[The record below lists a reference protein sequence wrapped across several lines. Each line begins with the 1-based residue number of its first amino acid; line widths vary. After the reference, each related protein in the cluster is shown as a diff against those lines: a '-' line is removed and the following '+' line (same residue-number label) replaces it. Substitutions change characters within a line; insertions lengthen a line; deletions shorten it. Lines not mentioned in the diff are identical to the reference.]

1 MRGVDA
7 QARAPVRVVPSSE
20 SPARSGRLPHC
31 GPTLLLLWPM
41 FSHRPSPLLP
51 QVSPQNHSSVTLL
64 HKKLRP
70 GGWKQPV
77 PVGLVS
83 LVRGWPGRRGAQQ
96 TPAVS
101 HCTCHKSH
109 LYGGQPCRLDLPEDG
124 RDQGSSASQGGFLE
138 RVTPSTVSLTVTS
151 TYEDRS
157 HRMLNLYKSGLKCRL
172 LRKVSP
178 NLPLRIPGS
187 PSACRS
193 PFPPCLLA
201 PVV

>member
-1 MRGVDA
+1 MA
-7 QARAPVRVVPSSE
+7 TTLWSHSPS
-20 SPARSGRLPHC
+20 ALAHV
-31 GPTLLLLWPM
+31 L
-41 FSHRPSPLLP
+41 PSPLP
-51 QVSPQNHSSVTLL
+51 PSSSGVTPKPLL
-64 HKKLRP
+64 SNPSAQETQTRGLEAASAC
-70 GGWKQPV
+70 W
-77 PVGLVS
+77 VGQ

-124 RDQGSSASQGGFLE
+124 RDQGSSASQGGFLK

-187 PSACRS
+187 PPACRS